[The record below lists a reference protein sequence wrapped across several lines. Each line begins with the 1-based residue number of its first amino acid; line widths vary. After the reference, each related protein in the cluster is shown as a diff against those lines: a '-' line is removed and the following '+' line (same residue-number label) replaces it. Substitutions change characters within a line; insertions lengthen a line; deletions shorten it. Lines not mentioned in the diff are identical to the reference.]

1 MTRELHNRLIRY
13 IEFQWLE
20 EKRKVEEG
28 VKRTAELIAGDM
40 ANVPEYETVVL
51 ATANAI
57 RRREELEFLLT
68 ELKKLEKEVH

>member
-13 IEFQWLE
+13 IEIQWLE

-51 ATANAI
+51 KTANAI
-57 RRREELEFLLT
+57 HSREELEFLLT
-68 ELKKLEKEVH
+68 ELKKLEKEVF